1 MTKEKNPWLA
11 CLKHI
16 VIASLATFAIYMASA
31 LLIAAIFE
39 GEDKKAL
46 RDLVA
51 YVFMMVFYAI
61 FFYRFH
67 EHNRLR
73 TYAEHAGEFSLK
85 RELLAYI
92 RADGKFLFI
101 IFAVCAV
108 VTDVS
113 VMILGYNTPNPIA
126 GATTFC
132 LGPWVAIYL
141 PVLCSVLC
149 FVYASAVACILAM
162 LRSRKVYQ
170 EDTMPQKKS
179 Y

>member
-16 VIASLATFAIYMASA
+16 VIASLATFGVYMASS

-39 GEDKKAL
+39 GDDKKDL
-46 RDLVA
+46 RFLAAYIFMMAA
-51 YVFMMVFYAI
+51 YVI

-67 EHNRLR
+67 EYNRLD
-73 TYAEHAGEFSLK
+73 TYAEHTGKFSLK

-92 RADGKFLFI
+92 RADGKYLFI

-126 GATTFC
+126 AATMFC
-132 LGPWVAIYL
+132 LGPWIEIYL

-162 LRSRKVYQ
+162 LRSRKIYQ
-170 EDTMPQKKS
+170 EETRPNTKL
-179 Y
+179 

>member
-16 VIASLATFAIYMASA
+16 VIASLATFGVYMASS

-39 GEDKKAL
+39 GDDKKDL
-46 RDLVA
+46 RFLAAYIFMMAA
-51 YVFMMVFYAI
+51 YVI

-67 EHNRLR
+67 EYNRID
-73 TYAEHAGEFSLK
+73 TYAEHTGKFSLK

-92 RADGKFLFI
+92 RADGKYLFI

-108 VTDVS
+108 VTDVY

-126 GATTFC
+126 TVTMFC
-132 LGPWVAIYL
+132 LGPWAGVIHI
-141 PVLCSVLC
+141 PVVCSVPC

-162 LRSRKVYQ
+162 LRSRKIYQ
-170 EDTMPQKKS
+170 EETRPNTKL
-179 Y
+179 